1 MEQNLTLFYGL
12 SFLTV
17 IIAFAFALYLYL
29 WVKKMKVQN
38 QRIEE
43 ISKLIKEGADTFINR
58 EYRILAIFALIVAF
72 IVFLI
77 LPQIP
82 VDQLQTDMQIR

>member
-1 MEQNLTLFYGL
+1 MENLSLFYAL

-17 IIAFAFALYLYL
+17 AIAFAFALYLYL

-38 QRIEE
+38 SRIEE
-43 ISKLIKEGADTFINR
+43 ISKLIKAGADTFMNR
-58 EYRILAIFALIVAF
+58 EYRVLGRFAAVVAV

-77 LPQIP
+77 LPQP
-82 VDQLQTDMQIR
+82 VWKGEVISNL